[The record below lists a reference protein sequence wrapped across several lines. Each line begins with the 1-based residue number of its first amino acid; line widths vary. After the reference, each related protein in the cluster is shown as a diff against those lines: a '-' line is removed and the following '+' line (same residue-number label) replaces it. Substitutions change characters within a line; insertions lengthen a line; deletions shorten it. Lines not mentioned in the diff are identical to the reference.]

1 MSDFVLSRLIF
12 KKKSNCPKYKFLRQL
27 LFVVSLL
34 FCFWL
39 ELFDGD
45 AVFNRSHDERKF
57 IVSIRQHVFIQR

>member
-12 KKKSNCPKYKFLRQL
+12 KQKSNCRRNLSFGQL